1 MNNFIPYDLAYAVKW
16 VYRMVFNVME
26 LLFTNTVFLIFFW
39 LSIFAI
45 ACTFIFDVYNIPFFF
60 INKATKTNENDK
72 EGAVGQ
78 SEDEN

>member
-1 MNNFIPYDLAYAVKW
+1 MDNFIPYDLAYAVKW

-39 LSIFAI
+39 LSIFGI
-45 ACTFIFDVYNIPFFF
+45 ACSLMFRIYDIPFFF

-78 SEDEN
+78 SEDEK